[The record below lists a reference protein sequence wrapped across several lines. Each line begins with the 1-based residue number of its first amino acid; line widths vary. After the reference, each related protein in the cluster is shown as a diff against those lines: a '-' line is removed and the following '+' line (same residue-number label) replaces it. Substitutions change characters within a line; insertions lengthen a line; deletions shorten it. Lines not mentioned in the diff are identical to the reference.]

1 MYLVA
6 WADKP
11 TAVDHFQLF
20 EGEPEA
26 RARIA
31 LLMEDEHVSCWAL
44 TRVLDASEP
53 HWMDGGVS

>member
-1 MYLVA
+1 M
-6 WADKP
+6 
-11 TAVDHFQLF
+11 VDHFQLF